1 MPTRAELETAFA
13 DYQGTVRQAKAT
25 NDWTLFAGMFT
36 ADATYNEHAYG
47 RFEGRTQ
54 IAQWVVRTMTSFP
67 GNCMIDFP
75 VAWSV
80 FDDERGWIICEI
92 GNLMRDPG
100 DGSVHTAP
108 NTTILHYAGEHLF
121 SYEEDVYNPLNF
133 AAMVTGWARI
143 ADAYGTLPDD
153 GRAWLGRFAPGWDTP
168 TSA

>member
-1 MPTRAELETAFA
+1 
-13 DYQGTVRQAKAT
+13 
-25 NDWTLFAGMFT
+25 
-36 ADATYNEHAYG
+36 
-47 RFEGRTQ
+47 
-54 IAQWVVRTMTSFP
+54 
-67 GNCMIDFP
+67 MIDFP

-100 DGSVHTAP
+100 DGSVHTGA
-108 NTTILHYAGEHLF
+108 EHNDPALRRRAAVQLRRG
-121 SYEEDVYNPLNF
+121 VYNPLNF

-153 GRAWLGRFAPGWDTP
+153 GRAWLGRFAPGWDSQ